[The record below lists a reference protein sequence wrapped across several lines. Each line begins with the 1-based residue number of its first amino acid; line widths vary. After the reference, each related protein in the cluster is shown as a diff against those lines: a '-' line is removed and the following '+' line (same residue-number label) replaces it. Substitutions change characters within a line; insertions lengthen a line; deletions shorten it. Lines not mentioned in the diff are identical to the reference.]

1 MRKDENKVSTKMLK
15 SMKPGDAKVLTGQT
29 YNMLLSARALCSM
42 QSKRYDMD
50 ARVTYVEK
58 ADGTYEI
65 TVKRWA

>member
-29 YNMLLSARALCSM
+29 YNRLLSARALCSM